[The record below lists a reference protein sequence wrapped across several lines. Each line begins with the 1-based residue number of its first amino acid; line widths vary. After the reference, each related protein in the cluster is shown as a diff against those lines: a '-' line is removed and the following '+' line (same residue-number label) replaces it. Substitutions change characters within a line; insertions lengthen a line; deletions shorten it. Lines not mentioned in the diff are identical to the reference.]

1 MIEQVKSKVKIYYQ
15 KWRSFQEKKPVLAA
29 VIIHG
34 GGVILGS
41 FVVLWSIFN
50 VLMPIYTRHGKS
62 KEIPNVVKKK
72 FHEAVE
78 ELENKGLTVRLDS
91 VYDEKRPPLIV
102 LDQYPKGGYTYKK
115 RNREVII
122 TYNMSKP
129 PLVELPDLKGKSL
142 DIVKEQMK
150 SLKINI
156 GNISYIPYPYNVFV
170 EYQYK
175 GKSLA
180 AGKKIQQGETIDI
193 VMGSGQCNKMLT
205 PIFTGLSL
213 KEAIRKAEQYG
224 LEYEVDSTKYIQ
236 YAIPGKIHSQSPGI
250 RDSVC
255 KGDRVILVLT
265 SYKKKKK

>member
-1 MIEQVKSKVKIYYQ
+1 MDKFKSLLKQYYQ
-15 KWRSFQEKKPVLAA
+15 KWRTFQEKKPILAA
-29 VIIHG
+29 LILHG
-34 GGVILGS
+34 GGVVVGS
-41 FVVLWSIFN
+41 FLILWSVFN
-50 VLMPIYTRHGKS
+50 VFMPIYTRHGKS

-72 FHEAVE
+72 FAEAVE
-78 ELENKGLTVRLDS
+78 ELESKGLTIRLDS
-91 VYDEKRPPLIV
+91 VYDEKRPPLVV

-115 RNREVII
+115 SNREVIV

-129 PLVELPDLKGKSL
+129 PLIELPDLKGKSL

-150 SLKINI
+150 SLKLNI
-156 GNISYIPYPYNVFV
+156 GNISYIPYPYSVFI

-175 GKSLA
+175 GKTMS
-180 AGKKIQQGETIDI
+180 AGKKIQQGEMLDI

-205 PIFTGLSL
+205 PVFTGLTL

-224 LEYEVDSTKYIQ
+224 LEYEVDSSKYIQ
-236 YAIPGKIHSQSPGI
+236 YAPIGKVHSQSPGI

-255 KGDRVILVLT
+255 KGDRVIFVLT